1 MFTSVMRVTIA
12 PNVPSDAAEAGVS
25 EDLVIALGAMVRR
38 AEDPGR
44 RGKVLGR
51 AARQG
56 RREVVRVRP
65 GGVLQVAGRVAGA
78 IDVSP
83 ADRVEIEDSIA
94 TVKAVRLRRLCRKSR

>member
-1 MFTSVMRVTIA
+1 MRVTIA
-12 PNVPSDAAEAGVS
+12 RNVPSDAAEEGVR

-51 AARQG
+51 VAQQG

-65 GGVLQVAGRVAGA
+65 VDVPQVAGRIAGA

-94 TVKAVRLRRLCRKSR
+94 IVKAVRLRPHCRKSR